1 MTIASAISP
10 ERQKALDYLTVRAA
24 AMPGEQVIA
33 RFRAAVGE
41 LEALL
46 EDFHEAEA
54 RTEVIPGEWT
64 AAQVVDHLAQTTAR
78 NAEELRHLLD
88 GRRPPA
94 PPVYEALVSGA
105 AHRVP
110 WPALKTELAEANA
123 ELEAL
128 LARAARQEPEAGLT
142 IRTILVI
149 NRTLADGNVEPEH
162 FDAEL
167 GWKGYALTARLHVL
181 DHRTQVRKLL
191 RARGETQS

>member
-1 MTIASAISP
+1 MTTGTLSP
-10 ERQKALDYLTVRAA
+10 ERQRAVEYLTTRAE
-24 AMPGEQVIA
+24 AMPGAQVLA

-41 LEALL
+41 LEAAVEGLD
-46 EDFHEAEA
+46 EVEA
-54 RTEVIPGEWT
+54 RTAWIPGEWT

-78 NAEELRHLLD
+78 NVDELRHLVE

-110 WPALKTELAEANA
+110 WEELKAGLAEANA
-123 ELEAL
+123 ELAAL
-128 LARAARQEPEAGLT
+128 LARAAAEEVPAART

-149 NRTLADGNVEPEH
+149 NRTRDDGSVEPEH

-167 GWKGYALTARLHVL
+167 GWKGYALTARLHLL
-181 DHRTQVRKLL
+181 DHRTQVRRLL
-191 RARGETQS
+191 RARGESQS